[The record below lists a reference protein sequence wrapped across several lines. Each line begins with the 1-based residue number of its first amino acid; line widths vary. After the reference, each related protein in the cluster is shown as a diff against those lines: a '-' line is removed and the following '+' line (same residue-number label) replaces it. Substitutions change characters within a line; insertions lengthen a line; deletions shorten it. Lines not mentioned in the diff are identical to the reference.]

1 MFRFITSIFFGFFL
15 TSFSEFAVAEEKE
28 NKALHKAHVSIVKD
42 HRSVRHIGVKPAAEL
57 IAEEDTLFF
66 DVREEKEF
74 NISHIVNSQHVD
86 PELSASDFMSQFDQ
100 DWSGKTLV
108 FYCSVGRRSS
118 ILAEKVQAELKAAGA
133 KEVYNLKEGIF
144 AWHNA
149 EFPLE
154 NAAGPT
160 ELVHPYN
167 AFWGRMVNRK
177 DLMAYK
183 HQD

>member
-1 MFRFITSIFFGFFL
+1 MFRFILSIFFGFFL
-15 TSFSEFAVAEEKE
+15 SSFSEVSVAEEKE

-42 HRSVRHIGVKPAAEL
+42 HRTVRHIGAKSAAEL
-57 IAEEDTLFF
+57 DTQDTLFF
-66 DVREEKEF
+66 DVRERKEF
-74 NISHIVNSQHVD
+74 DVSHIVNSEQVD
-86 PELSASDFMSQFDQ
+86 PELSASDFMAQFDQ

-149 EFPLE
+149 ELPLE
-154 NAAGPT
+154 NAAGST
-160 ELVHPYN
+160 DLVHPFN
-167 AFWGRMVNRK
+167 AFWGRMINRK
-177 DLMAYK
+177 DLVAYK
-183 HQD
+183 LTD